1 MRTAAF
7 LTLVTMVA
15 VMVGCDQKPATRAE
29 DMPISTGKDVKG
41 KKGHAVEAGLEYPP
55 RK

>member
-15 VMVGCDQKPATRAE
+15 VMVGCDKQPATRAE
-29 DMPISTGKDVKG
+29 EVPISTGKDAKG
-41 KKGHAVEAGLEYPP
+41 KKAHGIEAGLEYHPP
-55 RK
+55 K

>member
-7 LTLVTMVA
+7 VTLVTLVA
-15 VMVGCDQKPATRAE
+15 VTVGCDKQPATRAE
-29 DMPISTGKDVKG
+29 DMPISTGKDAKG
-41 KKGHAVEAGLEYPP
+41 KKAHGIEAGLEYPP